1 VRTHSTFKGWAFNFQ
16 GDAPPS
22 SSKWWLLFQAPSS
35 GHQSVWLRRREGR
48 WKLCFQ
54 LSTLIF
60 SLLKNEREVERM
72 RSGEDEQRV
81 MVREGM
87 AIYRQQLKPILAKI
101 SPKNAIKIN
110 EKEK

>member
-1 VRTHSTFKGWAFNFQ
+1 
-16 GDAPPS
+16 
-22 SSKWWLLFQAPSS
+22 
-35 GHQSVWLRRREGR
+35 
-48 WKLCFQ
+48 
-54 LSTLIF
+54 
-60 SLLKNEREVERM
+60 M